1 MTADRLPL
9 LLVAAGHGDSDWRY
23 ATGIDLEHALYFDFG
38 GGDEVLVTPELEFER
53 ARVQAKVKE
62 IIDRRHAG
70 WVESRDHYQAW
81 ADVVRHVLA
90 QRGVEAIR
98 IAPGL
103 PVAFYERLRR
113 GGVETQVDEELFG
126 ARRRR
131 KSPEEASFIH
141 AAQRAAEAA
150 CSEVAAHLAVSEVR
164 DGLLWLDGRPLTSER
179 LMARAEAALA
189 EIGYVGGEMIIAGS
203 PECALPHFR
212 GEGQLRAN
220 APVIIDIFPRGKTSG
235 YHGDLTRTIVPGEI
249 PDEIR
254 RMWEACCAALDAATA
269 MLKAGVNGRDVH
281 REACRVLVERG
292 YGSYTKG
299 FEGPEG
305 VAKMSHSLGHGVGLD
320 VHEAPHMRDLDYP
333 LEAGD
338 VVTVEP
344 GLYLQGL
351 GGVRVEDTG
360 IVTRDGFTN
369 FTSLT
374 RSLDPRAYL

>member
-1 MTADRLPL
+1 MSPDSLPL
-9 LLVAAGHGDSDWRY
+9 LLVATGHGDSDWRY
-23 ATGIDLEHALYFDFG
+23 ATGMDLESALFFDFG
-38 GGDEVLVTPELEFER
+38 DGDQVLVTAELEFER
-53 ARVQAKVKE
+53 ARVQSRVKE
-62 IIDRRHAG
+62 VVDRRHAG
-70 WVESRDHYQAW
+70 WVESRDTTAAW
-81 ADVVRHVLA
+81 AAVARHVLRE
-90 QRGVEAIR
+90 RGVDAIR
-98 IAPGL
+98 VSAAL
-103 PVAFYERLRR
+103 PVGFYEQLRTL
-113 GGVETQVDEELFG
+113 GIEAVIDGQPFTD
-126 ARRRR
+126 RRRR
-131 KSPEEASFIH
+131 KSAEEASFIH

-150 CSEVAAHLAVSEVR
+150 CAEVAAHLAVAEVR

-179 LMARAEAALA
+179 LMARAEGALA

-203 PECALPHFR
+203 PECSLPHFR

-249 PDEIR
+249 PDAVR

-269 MLKAGVNGRDVH
+269 MLRAGVNGRDVH
-281 REACRVLVERG
+281 HAACRVMVERG
-292 YGSYTKG
+292 YGTYTRG
-299 FEGPEG
+299 FEGPDG

-320 VHEAPHMRDLDYP
+320 VHEPPNLRDLDYP

-344 GLYLQGL
+344 GLYLAGL

-369 FTSLT
+369 FTSLP